1 MSFFTHLSRFIRFDT
16 VRAEDAN
23 AVFDEV
29 AAGFSG
35 VETKTDAAIKGPDG
49 ESNSAIPAASARKG
63 KVLTFNAT
71 TGAPETPYTIA
82 DVATVSGIAADVAA
96 VASNASNITTVAG
109 NNANITA
116 VAGNNA
122 NVTAVA
128 GNNANITAVAGV
140 ASDVTA
146 VASQLI
152 GWNFSATTTM
162 ADPGSGA
169 MRFNNATLASV
180 TAIALDDLNSA
191 SQDVSAFV
199 ATWDDSTSANKGML
213 TIRQGASF
221 AVFAVSGLTDNAGWT
236 ELAVSYVAGSG
247 AFSNATLA
255 FVSFARTGNTGTG
268 ITPQTTGFTATGGT
282 TPKTLTV
289 DEDLTASS
297 LAQRGKQTIWIP
309 AGAMKARTT
318 SGAASGTVETT
329 TNKVMLQTL
338 DFDAAAAEYA
348 QFAIRMPKGWNESA
362 VTAYL
367 LWSSAISGTNAVVW
381 GLQAVALSDDDALD
395 AAFGTAQTVTDAQ
408 TAQGDLM
415 QTAETSA
422 ITIAGTPAAGDW
434 VVFQVY
440 RDAVNGS
447 DTLAG
452 DARLH
457 GVVVIYTTDAA
468 NDA

>member
-1 MSFFTHLSRFIRFDT
+1 MTHTGFPVTLDGETFTEAEFTANGGTAYRYRLPQMLNAAAADLLAKQTAALAAQGSAEAAELNAISQAAAALASAAAAQNYAAAAQNYAAALNATSTTSLAIGTGSKTFTTQSGKQFAVGQFI
-16 VRAEDAN
+16 V
-23 AVFDEV
+23 AV
-29 AAGFSG
+29 
-35 VETKTDAAIKGPDG
+35 DAA
-49 ESNSAIPAASARKG
+49 SSANYMHGQVTSYSG
-63 KVLTFNAT
+63 AT
-71 TGAPETPYTIA
+71 LVIDVQSVGGSGTIA
-82 DVATVSGIAADVAA
+82 
-96 VASNASNITTVAG
+96 NWNIFVAG
-109 NNANITA
+109 NR
-116 VAGNNA
+116 G
-122 NVTAVA
+122 
-128 GNNANITAVAGV
+128 
-140 ASDVTA
+140 
-146 VASQLI
+146 
-152 GWNFSATTTM
+152 ATG
-162 ADPGSGA
+162 P
-169 MRFNNATLASV
+169 
-180 TAIALDDLNSA
+180 
-191 SQDVSAFV
+191 
-199 ATWDDSTSANKGML
+199 
-213 TIRQGASF
+213 
-221 AVFAVSGLTDNAGWT
+221 
-236 ELAVSYVAGSG
+236 
-247 AFSNATLA
+247 
-255 FVSFARTGNTGTG
+255 G

-318 SGAASGTVETT
+318 GGAAAGTVETT

-338 DFDAAAAEYA
+338 DFDAATAEYA

-362 VTAYL
+362 VTAYF
-367 LWSSAISGTNAVVW
+367 LWSSAVSGTNAVVF

-408 TAQGDLM
+408 TAQGDMM

-422 ITIAGTPAAGDW
+422 ITVAGTPAAGDW

-440 RDAVNGS
+440 RNAASGS